1 MKSLSL
7 STSGRPPPA
16 DNLHDGTSMTALA
29 CDGWRANC
37 QRAEAAECCKSF
49 AHELFTFVVQQ
60 LKLLLA
66 VAKTGSHH
74 HSLRNHFT

>member
-16 DNLHDGTSMTALA
+16 DTLHDGTSMWWVA
-29 CDGWRANC
+29 CQLSAGGGCRMLLF
-37 QRAEAAECCKSF
+37 KSF

-66 VAKTGSHH
+66 VTKIGTKSF
-74 HSLRNHFT
+74 LKKPFYVI